1 MINMKKYDESF
12 SVSEEE
18 DGQIQL
24 IKCPDRIDINVS
36 YILRDILSD
45 LIDQG
50 KYKIILELKDTQYI
64 DSSGLGAIVSR
75 IAAVR
80 SNQGD
85 VRLASAGDSINN
97 LLELTHLNKILNSYI
112 DVENA
117 IASYRENE

>member
-1 MINMKKYDESF
+1 MRKNDESF
-12 SVSEEE
+12 SVTEEQG
-18 DGQIQL
+18 GQIQL

-36 YILRDILSD
+36 YILRDILTD
-45 LIDQG
+45 LIEQG

-75 IAAVR
+75 IAAAR

-85 VRLASAGDSINN
+85 VRLAGAGESINN
-97 LLELTHLNKILNSYI
+97 LLKLTHLNKILNSYS

-117 IASYRENE
+117 ISSYRENE